1 MQHGRIIPSCWNEA
15 WCPALAFSSLY
26 ILPFFEKSYFA
37 NFPPIFVFSDW
48 LLWKCK
54 GLPSCH
60 TQHITEVSS
69 SFLHPAESAKILFT
83 LHCNLLF
90 SSAHSCL
97 LFFPGEVENR
107 HKERMLQLN
116 HYLQAGNK
124 DPITGGWNLE
134 SACPWHVLAVSL
146 LIFSSVVK
154 CGFMPL
160 EEHTLAIVHISHLIN
175 IGEIV
180 I

>member
-1 MQHGRIIPSCWNEA
+1 MKGQR
-15 WCPALAFSSLY
+15 PALC
-26 ILPFFEKSYFA
+26 P
-37 NFPPIFVFSDW
+37 
-48 LLWKCK
+48 
-54 GLPSCH
+54 

-69 SFLHPAESAKILFT
+69 SVQYPAELDEILFI
-83 LHCNLLF
+83 LHCNLFFL
-90 SSAHSCL
+90 STQSCF
-97 LFFPGEVENR
+97 LFFPREVEDK
-107 HKERMLQLN
+107 HKEGMLQLN
-116 HYLQAGNK
+116 HYLPAGNK
-124 DPITGGWNLE
+124 GPITGGLSLK

-160 EEHTLAIVHISHLIN
+160 EELALAIVCISHLIN